1 MSERDVFGEPDA
13 NDATAEWDRTVEEA
27 AREQAEMF
35 KLAKTNVLNRQLGSK
50 KVSGPE
56 QLREY
61 DLMRDDPT
69 HLTQF
74 LKDQGGTLE
83 ENINYCWGMES
94 KLRRG

>member
-27 AREQAEMF
+27 GREQAEMF

-50 KVSGPE
+50 KVSSQD

-61 DLMRDDPT
+61 EMMREEPA
-69 HLTQF
+69 HLAQF
-74 LKDQGGTLE
+74 FKDQGSTLE
-83 ENINYCWGMES
+83 ESINYCFDMEN
-94 KLRRG
+94 KLRNA

>member
-27 AREQAEMF
+27 SQENNEMW

-50 KVSGPE
+50 RVPRE
-56 QLREY
+56 DQLREY
-61 DLMRDDPT
+61 ELMRDNPA

-74 LKDQGGTLE
+74 LVDQGGTTE
-83 ENINYCWGMES
+83 EDQNYCFDMEH
-94 KLRRG
+94 KRRNG

>member
-1 MSERDVFGEPDA
+1 MGERDVFGEPDSH
-13 NDATAEWDRTVEEA
+13 DATAEWDRTVEEA
-27 AREQAEMF
+27 AQEHAAMFRE
-35 KLAKTNVLNRQLGSK
+35 AKDNVLNRPLGSK
-50 KVSGPE
+50 KVSGPD

-61 DLMRDDPT
+61 EIMRDDPA

-83 ENINYCWGMES
+83 ENINYCWTQES

>member
-50 KVSGPE
+50 KVSGQD

-61 DLMRDDPT
+61 EMMREEPA
-69 HLTQF
+69 HLAQF
-74 LKDQGGTLE
+74 LKDQGSTLE
-83 ENINYCWGMES
+83 ESINWAFDMEN
-94 KLRRG
+94 KLRRA